1 MNFLE
6 DLFYPLRLLENK
18 RVLLLVSGSI
28 AAYKSLELVRL
39 LFKSGASV
47 QVVMSEGAKKFVT
60 PLSFE
65 ALSHHKVLH
74 DHNEKWYYNH
84 QNALHHNHI
93 ACAANAD
100 LLIFAPL
107 SANSLSKIA
116 HALADNTI
124 SATFLACASPKIL
137 APSMNTNMLNSPI
150 IQSHLKRL
158 KRLKDFNHIILDTK
172 NGLLACDT
180 KGDGAMAEPLE
191 ILFKAAQTLLK
202 DAYFENRE
210 VIIMG
215 GASMEKI
222 DSVRTI
228 SNLSSGIQASALA
241 LALYFKGAK
250 VTLIASNF
258 PTPLPKEIT
267 SVPVSDTASYENAL
281 NNAANNLQKHALK
294 PLLFN
299 LAAISDYV
307 PKTSFN
313 HKLKKSELGETLNI
327 ECVQNKDLLASI
339 NPNQFVKIGFKAE
352 DDQQNAIK
360 NAQNLLKP
368 SQDSGKDCS
377 MAALNLIKDSRP
389 FGSLEN
395 ELWLFSHH
403 KTQKIPSMNKL
414 EAGFKILD
422 FIKDNA
428 L

>member
-28 AAYKSLELVRL
+28 AAYKSLELTRL
-39 LFKSGASV
+39 LFKSGASI
-47 QVVMSEGAKKFVT
+47 QVVMSKGAKKFIK

-74 DHNEKWYYNH
+74 DRNEKWYYNH
-84 QNALHHNHI
+84 QNKLHHNHI
-93 ACAANAD
+93 ACATSAD

-150 IQSHLKRL
+150 IQSNL
-158 KRLKDFNHIILDTK
+158 KRLKDSNHIILDTK
-172 NGLLACDT
+172 NALLACDT

-191 ILFKAAQTLLK
+191 ILFKATQTLLK

-210 VIIMG
+210 VIVMG
-215 GASMEKI
+215 GASVEKI
-222 DSVRTI
+222 DSVRVI

-241 LALYFKGAK
+241 LSLYFKGAK

-267 SVPVSDTASYENAL
+267 SVLVSDTTSYENAL
-281 NNAANNLQKHALK
+281 NNAAKNLQKHALK

-307 PKTSFN
+307 PKISFN
-313 HKLKKSELGETLNI
+313 HKLKKSELGETLNV

-368 SQDSGKDCS
+368 SQDNGKDCS
-377 MAALNLIKDSRP
+377 VAALNLIKDSRP

-395 ELWLFSHH
+395 ELWLFSHK

-414 EAGFKILD
+414 EASFKILD

>member
-28 AAYKSLELVRL
+28 AAYKSLELTRL
-39 LFKSGASV
+39 LFKSGTSI
-47 QVVMSEGAKKFVT
+47 QVVMSEGAKKFIK

-74 DHNEKWYYNH
+74 DRNEKWYYNH
-84 QNALHHNHI
+84 QNKLHHNHI

-150 IQSHLKRL
+150 IQSNL
-158 KRLKDFNHIILDTK
+158 KRLKDSNHIILDTK
-172 NGLLACDT
+172 NALLACDT

-191 ILFKAAQTLLK
+191 ILFKATQTLLK

-210 VIIMG
+210 VIVMG
-215 GASMEKI
+215 GASVEKI
-222 DSVRTI
+222 DSVRVI

-267 SVPVSDTASYENAL
+267 SVLVSDTASYENAL
-281 NNAANNLQKHALK
+281 NNAAKNLQKHALK

-299 LAAISDYV
+299 LAAISDYA

-313 HKLKKSELGETLNI
+313 HKLKKSEIGETLNV
-327 ECVQNKDLLASI
+327 ECVQNKDLLASV

-368 SQDSGKDCS
+368 SQDNGKDCS
-377 MAALNLIKDSRP
+377 VAALNLIKDSRP

-395 ELWLFSHH
+395 ELWLFSHK

-414 EAGFKILD
+414 EASFKILD

>member
-18 RVLLLVSGSI
+18 HVLLLVSGSI
-28 AAYKSLELVRL
+28 AAYKSLELTRL
-39 LFKSGASV
+39 LFKSGASI
-47 QVVMSEGAKKFVT
+47 QVVMSEGAKKFIK

-74 DHNEKWYYNH
+74 DRNEKWYYNH
-84 QNALHHNHI
+84 QNKLHHNHI
-93 ACAANAD
+93 ACAASAD

-150 IQSHLKRL
+150 IQSNL
-158 KRLKDFNHIILDTK
+158 KRLKDSNHIILDTK
-172 NGLLACDT
+172 NALLACDT

-191 ILFKAAQTLLK
+191 ILFKASQTLLK

-210 VIIMG
+210 VIVMG
-215 GASMEKI
+215 GASIEKI
-222 DSVRTI
+222 DSVRVI

-250 VTLIASNF
+250 VTLIASSF
-258 PTPLPKEIT
+258 PTPLPKEIA
-267 SVPVSDTASYENAL
+267 SVLVSDTASYENAL
-281 NNAANNLQKHALK
+281 NNAAKNLQKHALK

-299 LAAISDYV
+299 LAAISDYL

-313 HKLKKSELGETLNI
+313 HKLKKSELGETLNV
-327 ECVQNKDLLASI
+327 ECVQNKDLLASV

-368 SQDSGKDCS
+368 SQDNGKDCS
-377 MAALNLIKDSRP
+377 VAALNLIKDSRP

-395 ELWLFSHH
+395 ELWLFSHK

-414 EAGFKILD
+414 EASFKILD

>member
-28 AAYKSLELVRL
+28 AAYKSLELTRL
-39 LFKSGASV
+39 LFKSGASI
-47 QVVMSEGAKKFVT
+47 QVVMSKGAKKFIK

-74 DHNEKWYYNH
+74 DRNEKWYYNH
-84 QNALHHNHI
+84 QNKLHHNHI
-93 ACAANAD
+93 ACAANSD

-150 IQSHLKRL
+150 TQSHLKRL
-158 KRLKDFNHIILDTK
+158 KDFNYTILDTQ
-172 NGLLACDT
+172 NALLACDT

-215 GASMEKI
+215 GASVEKI
-222 DSVRTI
+222 DSVRVI

-258 PTPLPKEIT
+258 PTPLPKEIA
-267 SVPVSDTASYENAL
+267 SVLVSDTASYENAL
-281 NNAANNLQKHALK
+281 NNAAKNLQKHVLK

-299 LAAISDYV
+299 LAAISDYL

-313 HKLKKSELGETLNI
+313 HKLKKSEIGETLNI
-327 ECVQNKDLLASI
+327 ECVQNKDLLASV

-352 DDQQNAIK
+352 DNQQNAMK

-368 SQDSGKDCS
+368 SQDNGKDCS
-377 MAALNLIKDSRP
+377 VVALNLIKDSRP

-414 EAGFKILD
+414 EASFKILD

>member
-28 AAYKSLELVRL
+28 AAYKSLELTRL
-39 LFKSGASV
+39 LFKSGASI
-47 QVVMSEGAKKFVT
+47 QVVMSEGAKKFIK

-74 DHNEKWYYNH
+74 DCNEKWYYNH
-84 QNALHHNHI
+84 QNKLHHNHI
-93 ACAANAD
+93 ACAANSD

-116 HALADNTI
+116 HALADNI
-124 SATFLACASPKIL
+124 VSSTFLACPSPKIL

-150 IQSHLKRL
+150 TQSNL
-158 KRLKDFNHIILDTK
+158 KRLKDSNHIILDTQ
-172 NGLLACDT
+172 NALLACDT

-191 ILFKAAQTLLK
+191 ILFKAVQTLLK

-210 VIIMG
+210 VIVMG
-215 GASMEKI
+215 GASVEKI

-258 PTPLPKEIT
+258 PTPLPKEIA
-267 SVPVSDTASYENAL
+267 SVLVSDTASYENAL
-281 NNAANNLQKHALK
+281 NNAAKNLQKHALK

-299 LAAISDYV
+299 LAAISDYL

-327 ECVQNKDLLASI
+327 ECVQNKDLLASVD
-339 NPNQFVKIGFKAE
+339 PNQFVKIGFKAE

-368 SQDSGKDCS
+368 FQDNGKDCS
-377 MAALNLIKDSRP
+377 VAALNLIKDSRP

-395 ELWLFSHH
+395 ELWLFSHK

-414 EAGFKILD
+414 EASFKILD

>member
-39 LFKSGASV
+39 LFKSGASI
-47 QVVMSEGAKKFVT
+47 QVVMSKAAKKFIK

-74 DHNEKWYYNH
+74 DYNEKWYYNH
-84 QNALHHNHI
+84 QNKLYHNHI
-93 ACAANAD
+93 ACAASTD

-116 HALADNTI
+116 HALADNI
-124 SATFLACASPKIL
+124 VSATFLACASPKIL

-150 IQSHLKRL
+150 TQSNL
-158 KRLKDFNHIILDTK
+158 KRLKDSNHIILDTQ

-210 VIIMG
+210 VIVMG
-215 GASMEKI
+215 GASVEKI
-222 DSVRTI
+222 DSVRVI

-250 VTLIASNF
+250 VTLIASSF
-258 PTPLPKEIT
+258 PTPLPKEIA
-267 SVPVSDTASYENAL
+267 SVSVSNTASYENAL
-281 NNAANNLQKHALK
+281 NEATKNLQKHALK

-313 HKLKKSELGETLNI
+313 HKLKKSELGETLNV
-327 ECVQNKDLLASI
+327 ECVQNKDLLASV

-368 SQDSGKDCS
+368 SQDNGKDCS
-377 MAALNLIKDSRP
+377 VAALNLIKDSRP

-395 ELWLFSHH
+395 ELWLFSHK

-414 EAGFKILD
+414 EASFKILD

>member
-28 AAYKSLELVRL
+28 AAYKSLELTRL
-39 LFKSGASV
+39 LFKSGASI
-47 QVVMSEGAKKFVT
+47 QVVMSKGAKKFIK

-74 DHNEKWYYNH
+74 DRNEKWYYNH
-84 QNALHHNHI
+84 QNKLHHNHI

-116 HALADNTI
+116 HALADNI
-124 SATFLACASPKIL
+124 VSATFLACASPKIL

-150 IQSHLKRL
+150 TQSNL
-158 KRLKDFNHIILDTK
+158 KRLKDFNHIVLDTK
-172 NGLLACDT
+172 NALLACDT

-210 VIIMG
+210 VIVMG
-215 GASMEKI
+215 GASIEKI
-222 DSVRTI
+222 DSVRVI

-250 VTLIASNF
+250 VTSIASSF
-258 PTPLPKEIT
+258 PTPLPKEIK
-267 SVPVSDTASYENAL
+267 SVLVSDTASYENAL
-281 NNAANNLQKHALK
+281 NNATKNLQKHALK

-313 HKLKKSELGETLNI
+313 YKLKKSEIGETLNI

-352 DDQQNAIK
+352 DNQQNAIK

-368 SQDSGKDCS
+368 FKDNGKDCS
-377 MAALNLIKDSRP
+377 VVALNLIKDSRP

-414 EAGFKILD
+414 EASFKILD

>member
-18 RVLLLVSGSI
+18 CVLLLVSGSI
-28 AAYKSLELVRL
+28 AAYKSLELTRL
-39 LFKSGASV
+39 LFKSGASI
-47 QVVMSEGAKKFVT
+47 QVVMSEGAQKFIK

-74 DHNEKWYYNH
+74 DRNEKWYYNH
-84 QNALHHNHI
+84 QNKLHHNHI
-93 ACAANAD
+93 ACAASAD

-116 HALADNTI
+116 HALADNII

-150 IQSHLKRL
+150 IQSHLKH
-158 KRLKDFNHIILDTK
+158 LKDSNHIILDTQ
-172 NGLLACDT
+172 NALLACDT

-191 ILFKAAQTLLK
+191 ILFKATQTLLK

-210 VIIMG
+210 VIVMG
-215 GASMEKI
+215 GASVEKI
-222 DSVRTI
+222 DSVRVI

-241 LALYFKGAK
+241 LTLYFKGAK

-258 PTPLPKEIT
+258 PTPLPKEIA
-267 SVPVSDTASYENAL
+267 SVLVSDTASYENAL
-281 NNAANNLQKHALK
+281 NNAAKNLQKHALK

-299 LAAISDYV
+299 LAAISDYL

-313 HKLKKSELGETLNI
+313 HKLKKSELGQTLNV
-327 ECVQNKDLLASI
+327 ECVQNKDLLASV

-368 SQDSGKDCS
+368 SQDNGKDCS
-377 MAALNLIKDSRP
+377 VVALNLIKDSRP
-389 FGSLEN
+389 FGSLDN
-395 ELWLFSHH
+395 ELWLFSHK

-414 EAGFKILD
+414 EASFKILD

>member
-28 AAYKSLELVRL
+28 AAYKSLELTRL
-39 LFKSGASV
+39 LFKSRASI
-47 QVVMSEGAKKFVT
+47 QVVMSEGAKKFIK

-74 DHNEKWYYNH
+74 DRNEKWYYNH
-84 QNALHHNHI
+84 QNKLHHNHI
-93 ACAANAD
+93 ACAASAD

-150 IQSHLKRL
+150 IQSNL
-158 KRLKDFNHIILDTK
+158 KRLKDSNHIILDTK
-172 NGLLACDT
+172 NALLACDT

-191 ILFKAAQTLLK
+191 ILFKASQTLLK

-210 VIIMG
+210 VIVMG
-215 GASMEKI
+215 GASIEKI
-222 DSVRTI
+222 DSVRVI

-250 VTLIASNF
+250 VTLIASSF
-258 PTPLPKEIT
+258 PTPLPKEIA
-267 SVPVSDTASYENAL
+267 SVLVSDTASYENAL
-281 NNAANNLQKHALK
+281 NNAAKNLQKHALK

-299 LAAISDYV
+299 LAAISDYL

-313 HKLKKSELGETLNI
+313 HKLKKSELGETLNV
-327 ECVQNKDLLASI
+327 ECVQNKDLLASV

-360 NAQNLLKP
+360 NAQNLLK
-368 SQDSGKDCS
+368 SFKDNGKDCS
-377 MAALNLIKDSRP
+377 VAALNLIKDSRP

-395 ELWLFSHH
+395 ELWLFSHK

-414 EAGFKILD
+414 EASFKILD

>member
-18 RVLLLVSGSI
+18 HVLLLVSGSI
-28 AAYKSLELVRL
+28 AAYKSLELTRL
-39 LFKSGASV
+39 LFKSGASI
-47 QVVMSEGAKKFVT
+47 QVVMSEGAKKFIK

-74 DHNEKWYYNH
+74 DRNEKWYYNH
-84 QNALHHNHI
+84 QNKLHHNHI
-93 ACAANAD
+93 ACAASAD

-116 HALADNTI
+116 HALADNII

-150 IQSHLKRL
+150 IQSNL
-158 KRLKDFNHIILDTK
+158 KRLKDSNHIILDTQ
-172 NGLLACDT
+172 NAFLACDT

-191 ILFKAAQTLLK
+191 ILFKASQTLLK

-210 VIIMG
+210 VIVMG
-215 GASMEKI
+215 GASVEKI
-222 DSVRTI
+222 DSVRVI

-258 PTPLPKEIT
+258 PTPLPKEIA
-267 SVPVSDTASYENAL
+267 SVLVSDTASYENAL
-281 NNAANNLQKHALK
+281 NNAAKNLQKHALK

-307 PKTSFN
+307 PKISFN
-313 HKLKKSELGETLNI
+313 HKLKKSELGQTLNV
-327 ECVQNKDLLASI
+327 ECVQNKDLLASV

-368 SQDSGKDCS
+368 SQDNGKDCS
-377 MAALNLIKDSRP
+377 VAALNLIKDSRP

-395 ELWLFSHH
+395 ELWLFSHK

-414 EAGFKILD
+414 EASFKILD

>member
-28 AAYKSLELVRL
+28 AAYKSLELTRL
-39 LFKSGASV
+39 LFKSGASI
-47 QVVMSEGAKKFVT
+47 QVVMSEGAQKFIK

-74 DHNEKWYYNH
+74 DRNEKWYYNH
-84 QNALHHNHI
+84 QNKLHHNHI
-93 ACAANAD
+93 ACAASAD

-150 IQSHLKRL
+150 IQSNL
-158 KRLKDFNHIILDTK
+158 KRLKDSNHIILDTK
-172 NGLLACDT
+172 NALLACDT

-191 ILFKAAQTLLK
+191 ILFKASQTLLK

-210 VIIMG
+210 VIVMG
-215 GASMEKI
+215 GASIEKI
-222 DSVRTI
+222 DSVRVI

-267 SVPVSDTASYENAL
+267 SVLVSDTTSYENAL
-281 NNAANNLQKHALK
+281 NNAAKNLQKHALK

-299 LAAISDYV
+299 LAAISDYA

-313 HKLKKSELGETLNI
+313 HKLKKSEIGETLNI
-327 ECVQNKDLLASI
+327 ECVQNKDLLASV

-368 SQDSGKDCS
+368 SQDNGKDCS
-377 MAALNLIKDSRP
+377 VVALNLIKDSRP

-395 ELWLFSHH
+395 ELWLFSHK

-414 EAGFKILD
+414 EASFKILD

>member
-28 AAYKSLELVRL
+28 AAYKSLELTRL
-39 LFKSGASV
+39 LFKSGASI
-47 QVVMSEGAKKFVT
+47 QVVMSEGAKKFIK

-74 DHNEKWYYNH
+74 DRNEKWYYNH
-84 QNALHHNHI
+84 QNKLHHNHI
-93 ACAANAD
+93 ACAASAD

-150 IQSHLKRL
+150 TQSNL
-158 KRLKDFNHIILDTK
+158 KRLKDSNHIILDTK
-172 NGLLACDT
+172 NALLACDT

-215 GASMEKI
+215 GASVEKI
-222 DSVRTI
+222 DSVRVI

-258 PTPLPKEIT
+258 PTPLPKEIA
-267 SVPVSDTASYENAL
+267 SVLVSDTASYENAL
-281 NNAANNLQKHALK
+281 NNAAKNLQKHALK

-307 PKTSFN
+307 PKISFN
-313 HKLKKSELGETLNI
+313 HKLKKSEIGETLNV
-327 ECVQNKDLLASI
+327 ECVQNKDLLASV

-368 SQDSGKDCS
+368 SQDNGKDCS
-377 MAALNLIKDSRP
+377 VVALNLIKDSRP
-389 FGSLEN
+389 FGSLDN
-395 ELWLFSHH
+395 ELWLFSHK

-414 EAGFKILD
+414 EASFKILD

>member
-28 AAYKSLELVRL
+28 AAYKSLELTRL
-39 LFKSGASV
+39 LFKSGASI
-47 QVVMSEGAKKFVT
+47 QVVMSEGAKKFIK

-74 DHNEKWYYNH
+74 DCNEKWYYNH
-84 QNALHHNHI
+84 QNKLHHNHI
-93 ACAANAD
+93 ACAANSD

-116 HALADNTI
+116 HALADNI
-124 SATFLACASPKIL
+124 VSSTFLACPSPKIL

-150 IQSHLKRL
+150 TQSNL
-158 KRLKDFNHIILDTK
+158 KRLKDSNHIILDTQ
-172 NGLLACDT
+172 NALLACDT

-191 ILFKAAQTLLK
+191 ILFKAVQTLLK

-210 VIIMG
+210 VIVMG
-215 GASMEKI
+215 GASVEKI

-258 PTPLPKEIT
+258 PTPLPKEIA
-267 SVPVSDTASYENAL
+267 SVLVSDTASYENAL
-281 NNAANNLQKHALK
+281 NNATKNLQKHALK

-299 LAAISDYV
+299 LAAISDYL

-327 ECVQNKDLLASI
+327 ECVQNKDLLASVD
-339 NPNQFVKIGFKAE
+339 PNQFVKIGFKAE

-368 SQDSGKDCS
+368 SQDNGKDCS
-377 MAALNLIKDSRP
+377 VVALNLIKDSRP

-395 ELWLFSHH
+395 ELWLFSHK

-414 EAGFKILD
+414 EASFKILD

>member
-18 RVLLLVSGSI
+18 CVLLLVSGSI
-28 AAYKSLELVRL
+28 AAYKSLELTRL
-39 LFKSGASV
+39 LFKSGASI
-47 QVVMSEGAKKFVT
+47 QVVMSKGAKKFIK

-74 DHNEKWYYNH
+74 DRNEKWYYNH
-84 QNALHHNHI
+84 QNKLHHNHI
-93 ACAANAD
+93 ACAASAD

-124 SATFLACASPKIL
+124 STTFLACASPKIL

-150 IQSHLKRL
+150 TQSNL
-158 KRLKDFNHIILDTK
+158 KRLKDSNHIILDTQ
-172 NGLLACDT
+172 NALLACDT

-191 ILFKAAQTLLK
+191 ILFKATQTLLK

-210 VIIMG
+210 VIVMG
-215 GASMEKI
+215 GASVEKI
-222 DSVRTI
+222 DSVRVI

-258 PTPLPKEIT
+258 PTPLPKEIA
-267 SVPVSDTASYENAL
+267 SVLVSDTASYENAL
-281 NNAANNLQKHALK
+281 NNAAKNLQKHALK

-307 PKTSFN
+307 PKISFN

-327 ECVQNKDLLASI
+327 ECVQNKDLLASV

-368 SQDSGKDCS
+368 SQDNGKDCS
-377 MAALNLIKDSRP
+377 VVALNLIKDSRP
-389 FGSLEN
+389 FGSLKN
-395 ELWLFSHH
+395 ELWLFSHK

-414 EAGFKILD
+414 EASFKILD

>member
-28 AAYKSLELVRL
+28 AAYKSLELTRL
-39 LFKSGASV
+39 LFKSGASI
-47 QVVMSEGAKKFVT
+47 QVVMSEGAKKFIK

-74 DHNEKWYYNH
+74 DRNEKWYYNH
-84 QNALHHNHI
+84 QNKLHHNHI
-93 ACAANAD
+93 ACAADAD

-116 HALADNTI
+116 HALADNII

-150 IQSHLKRL
+150 IQSNL
-158 KRLKDFNHIILDTK
+158 KRLKDSNHIILDTQ
-172 NGLLACDT
+172 NALLACDT

-210 VIIMG
+210 VIVMG
-215 GASMEKI
+215 GASVEKI
-222 DSVRTI
+222 DSVRII

-258 PTPLPKEIT
+258 PIPLPKEIA
-267 SVPVSDTASYENAL
+267 SVLVSDTASYENAL
-281 NNAANNLQKHALK
+281 NEAAKNMQKHALK

-299 LAAISDYV
+299 LAAISDYL

-313 HKLKKSELGETLNI
+313 HKLKKSELGQTLNV
-327 ECVQNKDLLASI
+327 ECVQNKDLLASV

-368 SQDSGKDCS
+368 SQDNGKDCS
-377 MAALNLIKDSRP
+377 VVALNLIKDSRP
-389 FGSLEN
+389 FGSLDN
-395 ELWLFSHH
+395 ELWLFSHK

-414 EAGFKILD
+414 EASFKILD

>member
-18 RVLLLVSGSI
+18 HVLLLVSGSI

-39 LFKSGASV
+39 LFKSGASI
-47 QVVMSEGAKKFVT
+47 QVVMSEGAKKFIK

-74 DHNEKWYYNH
+74 DRNEKWYYNH
-84 QNALHHNHI
+84 QNKLHHNHI
-93 ACAANAD
+93 ACAADAD

-150 IQSHLKRL
+150 TQSNL
-158 KRLKDFNHIILDTK
+158 KRLKDSNHIILDTQ
-172 NGLLACDT
+172 NALLACDT

-191 ILFKAAQTLLK
+191 ILFKASQALLK

-210 VIIMG
+210 VIVMG
-215 GASMEKI
+215 GASIEKI
-222 DSVRTI
+222 DSVRVI

-258 PTPLPKEIT
+258 PTPLPKEIA
-267 SVPVSDTASYENAL
+267 SVLVSDTASYENAL
-281 NNAANNLQKHALK
+281 NNAAKNLQKHALK

-307 PKTSFN
+307 PKISFN
-313 HKLKKSELGETLNI
+313 HKLKKSEIGQTLNV
-327 ECVQNKDLLASI
+327 ECVQNKDLLASV

-368 SQDSGKDCS
+368 SQDNGKDCS
-377 MAALNLIKDSRP
+377 VAALNLIKDSRP
-389 FGSLEN
+389 FGSLDN
-395 ELWLFSHH
+395 ELWLFSHK

-414 EAGFKILD
+414 EASFKILD

>member
-28 AAYKSLELVRL
+28 AAYKSLELTRL
-39 LFKSGASV
+39 LFKSGASI
-47 QVVMSEGAKKFVT
+47 QVVMSKGAQKFIK

-74 DHNEKWYYNH
+74 DRNEKWYYNH
-84 QNALHHNHI
+84 QNKLHHNHI
-93 ACAANAD
+93 ACAASAD

-124 SATFLACASPKIL
+124 STTFLACASPKIL

-150 IQSHLKRL
+150 IQSNL
-158 KRLKDFNHIILDTK
+158 KRLKDSNHIILDTQ
-172 NGLLACDT
+172 NALLACDT

-191 ILFKAAQTLLK
+191 ILFKASQTLLK

-210 VIIMG
+210 VIVMG
-215 GASMEKI
+215 GASIEKI
-222 DSVRTI
+222 DSVRVI

-258 PTPLPKEIT
+258 PTPLPKEIA
-267 SVPVSDTASYENAL
+267 SVLVSNTASYENAL
-281 NNAANNLQKHALK
+281 NNAAKNLQKHALK

-299 LAAISDYV
+299 LAAISDYL

-313 HKLKKSELGETLNI
+313 HKLKKSELGETLNV
-327 ECVQNKDLLASI
+327 ECVQNKDLLASV

-368 SQDSGKDCS
+368 SQDNGKDCS
-377 MAALNLIKDSRP
+377 VVALNLIKDSRP

-395 ELWLFSHH
+395 ELWLFSHK

-414 EAGFKILD
+414 EASFKILD
-422 FIKDNA
+422 FIKDNT

>member
-28 AAYKSLELVRL
+28 AAYKSLELTRL
-39 LFKSGASV
+39 LFKSGASI
-47 QVVMSEGAKKFVT
+47 QVVMSEGAKKFIK

-74 DHNEKWYYNH
+74 DCNEKWYYNH
-84 QNALHHNHI
+84 QNKLHHNHI
-93 ACAANAD
+93 ACAANSD

-116 HALADNTI
+116 HALADNI
-124 SATFLACASPKIL
+124 VSSTFLACPSPKIL

-150 IQSHLKRL
+150 TQSNL
-158 KRLKDFNHIILDTK
+158 KRLKDSNHIILDTQ
-172 NGLLACDT
+172 NALLACDT

-191 ILFKAAQTLLK
+191 ILFKAVQTLLK

-215 GASMEKI
+215 GASVEKI
-222 DSVRTI
+222 DSVRVI

-250 VTLIASNF
+250 VTLIASSF

-267 SVPVSDTASYENAL
+267 SVLVSDTASYENAL
-281 NNAANNLQKHALK
+281 NNAAKNLQKHALK

-313 HKLKKSELGETLNI
+313 HKLKKSEIGETLNI
-327 ECVQNKDLLASI
+327 ECVQNKDLLASV

-352 DDQQNAIK
+352 DDQQNAMQ

-368 SQDSGKDCS
+368 SQNNGKDCS
-377 MAALNLIKDSRP
+377 VVALNLIKDLRP

-395 ELWLFSHH
+395 ELWLFSHK

-414 EAGFKILD
+414 EASFKILD

>member
-1 MNFLE
+1 M
-6 DLFYPLRLLENK
+6 
-18 RVLLLVSGSI
+18 
-28 AAYKSLELVRL
+28 
-39 LFKSGASV
+39 
-47 QVVMSEGAKKFVT
+47 
-60 PLSFE
+60 
-65 ALSHHKVLH
+65 H
-74 DHNEKWYYNH
+74 DRNEKWYYNH

-107 SANSLSKIA
+107 STNSLSKIA
-116 HALADNTI
+116 HALADNI
-124 SATFLACASPKIL
+124 VSATFLACASPKIL

-150 IQSHLKRL
+150 TQSNL
-158 KRLKDFNHIILDTK
+158 KRLKDSNHIILDTK
-172 NGLLACDT
+172 NALLACDT

-210 VIIMG
+210 VIVMG
-215 GASMEKI
+215 GASIEKI

-267 SVPVSDTASYENAL
+267 SVLVSDTASYENAL
-281 NNAANNLQKHALK
+281 NSAANNLQKHALK

-313 HKLKKSELGETLNI
+313 YKLKK
-327 ECVQNKDLLASI
+327 A
-339 NPNQFVKIGFKAE
+339 
-352 DDQQNAIK
+352 
-360 NAQNLLKP
+360 
-368 SQDSGKDCS
+368 
-377 MAALNLIKDSRP
+377 R
-389 FGSLEN
+389 
-395 ELWLFSHH
+395 
-403 KTQKIPSMNKL
+403 
-414 EAGFKILD
+414 
-422 FIKDNA
+422 
-428 L
+428 

>member
-28 AAYKSLELVRL
+28 AAYKSLELARL
-39 LFKSGASV
+39 LFKSGASI
-47 QVVMSEGAKKFVT
+47 QVVMSKGAKKFIK

-74 DHNEKWYYNH
+74 DCNEKWYYNH

-93 ACAANAD
+93 ACAASAD

-150 IQSHLKRL
+150 TQSNL
-158 KRLKDFNHIILDTK
+158 KRLKDSNHIILDTK
-172 NGLLACDT
+172 NALLACDT

-210 VIIMG
+210 VIVMG
-215 GASMEKI
+215 GASVEKI
-222 DSVRTI
+222 DSVRVI
-228 SNLSSGIQASALA
+228 SNLSSGIQASTLA

-250 VTLIASNF
+250 VTLIASSF
-258 PTPLPKEIT
+258 PTPLPKEIA
-267 SVPVSDTASYENAL
+267 SVLVSDTASYENAL
-281 NNAANNLQKHALK
+281 NSATNNLQKHALK

-313 HKLKKSELGETLNI
+313 YKLKKSELGETLNI

-368 SQDSGKDCS
+368 FKDNGKDCS
-377 MAALNLIKDSRP
+377 VVALNLIKDSRP

-395 ELWLFSHH
+395 ELWLFSHK

-414 EAGFKILD
+414 EASFKILD

>member
-1 MNFLE
+1 
-6 DLFYPLRLLENK
+6 
-18 RVLLLVSGSI
+18 
-28 AAYKSLELVRL
+28 
-39 LFKSGASV
+39 
-47 QVVMSEGAKKFVT
+47 
-60 PLSFE
+60 
-65 ALSHHKVLH
+65 
-74 DHNEKWYYNH
+74 
-84 QNALHHNHI
+84 
-93 ACAANAD
+93 
-100 LLIFAPL
+100 
-107 SANSLSKIA
+107 
-116 HALADNTI
+116 
-124 SATFLACASPKIL
+124 
-137 APSMNTNMLNSPI
+137 SMNTNMLNSPI

-158 KRLKDFNHIILDTK
+158 KDFNHIILDTQ

-180 KGDGAMAEPLE
+180 RGDGAMAEPLE

-267 SVPVSDTASYENAL
+267 SVPVSDTKSYENAL

-327 ECVQNKDLLASI
+327 ECVQNKDLLASV

-368 SQDSGKDCS
+368 FKDNGKDCS

-414 EAGFKILD
+414 EASFKILD

>member
-28 AAYKSLELVRL
+28 AAYKSLKLTRL
-39 LFKSGASV
+39 LFKSGASI
-47 QVVMSEGAKKFVT
+47 QVVMSKGAKKFIK

-74 DHNEKWYYNH
+74 DRNEKWYYNH
-84 QNALHHNHI
+84 QNKLHHNHI

-150 IQSHLKRL
+150 IQSNL
-158 KRLKDFNHIILDTK
+158 KRLKDSNHIILDTK
-172 NGLLACDT
+172 NALLACDT

-191 ILFKAAQTLLK
+191 ILFKATQTLLK

-210 VIIMG
+210 VIVMG
-215 GASMEKI
+215 GASVEKI
-222 DSVRTI
+222 DSVRII
-228 SNLSSGIQASALA
+228 SNLSSGIQASTLA

-250 VTLIASNF
+250 VTLIASSF
-258 PTPLPKEIT
+258 PTPLPKEIA
-267 SVPVSDTASYENAL
+267 SVLVSDTASYENAL
-281 NNAANNLQKHALK
+281 NNAAKNLQKHALK

-313 HKLKKSELGETLNI
+313 HKLKKSELGETLNV
-327 ECVQNKDLLASI
+327 ECVQNKDLLASV

-368 SQDSGKDCS
+368 SQDNGKDCS
-377 MAALNLIKDSRP
+377 VVALNLIKDSRP

-395 ELWLFSHH
+395 ELWLFSHK

-414 EAGFKILD
+414 EASFKILD

>member
-39 LFKSGASV
+39 LFKSGASI
-47 QVVMSEGAKKFVT
+47 QVVMSKGAQKFIK

-74 DHNEKWYYNH
+74 DRNEKWYYNH

-107 SANSLSKIA
+107 STNSLSKIA
-116 HALADNTI
+116 HALADNI
-124 SATFLACASPKIL
+124 VSATFLACASPKIL

-150 IQSHLKRL
+150 TQSNL
-158 KRLKDFNHIILDTK
+158 KRLKDSNHIILDTK
-172 NGLLACDT
+172 NALLACDT

-210 VIIMG
+210 VIVMG
-215 GASMEKI
+215 GASIEKI

-267 SVPVSDTASYENAL
+267 SVLVSDTASYENAL
-281 NNAANNLQKHALK
+281 NSAANNLQKHALK

-313 HKLKKSELGETLNI
+313 YKLKKSEIGETLNI
-327 ECVQNKDLLASI
+327 ECVQNKDLLVSI

-352 DDQQNAIK
+352 DNQQNAIK

-368 SQDSGKDCS
+368 FKDNGKDCS
-377 MAALNLIKDSRP
+377 VVALNLIKDSRP

-414 EAGFKILD
+414 EASFKILD

>member
-39 LFKSGASV
+39 LFKSGASI
-47 QVVMSEGAKKFVT
+47 QVVMSKGAKKFIK

-93 ACAANAD
+93 ACAANSD

-116 HALADNTI
+116 HALADNI
-124 SATFLACASPKIL
+124 VSATFLACASPKIL

-158 KRLKDFNHIILDTK
+158 KDFNHIILDTQ

-180 KGDGAMAEPLE
+180 KGNGAMAEPLE

-202 DAYFENRE
+202 DAYFTNRE
-210 VIIMG
+210 AIIMG
-215 GASMEKI
+215 GASIEKI

-258 PTPLPKEIT
+258 PTPLPKEIK

-281 NNAANNLQKHALK
+281 NNAANNKHALK

-368 SQDSGKDCS
+368 SQDNGKDCS
-377 MAALNLIKDSRP
+377 MVALNLIKDSRP

>member
-28 AAYKSLELVRL
+28 AAYKSLELTRL
-39 LFKSGASV
+39 LFKSGASI
-47 QVVMSEGAKKFVT
+47 QVVMSKAAKKFIK

-74 DHNEKWYYNH
+74 DRNEKWYYDH

-93 ACAANAD
+93 ACAANTD

-116 HALADNTI
+116 HALADNI
-124 SATFLACASPKIL
+124 VSATFLACASPKIL

-158 KRLKDFNHIILDTK
+158 KDSNHIILDTQ

-215 GASMEKI
+215 GASVEKI

-241 LALYFKGAK
+241 LALYFKGAR

-258 PTPLPKEIT
+258 PTPLPKGIK
-267 SVPVSDTASYENAL
+267 SVLVSDTASYENAL
-281 NNAANNLQKHALK
+281 NSAANNLQKHALK
-294 PLLFN
+294 PLFFN

-313 HKLKKSELGETLNI
+313 YKLKKSEIGETLNV

-368 SQDSGKDCS
+368 FKDNGKDCS
-377 MAALNLIKDSRP
+377 VVALNLIKDSRP

-395 ELWLFSHH
+395 ELWLFSHK

-414 EAGFKILD
+414 EASFKILD
-422 FIKDNA
+422 FIKNNA

>member
-39 LFKSGASV
+39 LFKSGASI
-47 QVVMSEGAKKFVT
+47 QVVMSKGTQKFIK

-74 DHNEKWYYNH
+74 DRNEKWYYNH
-84 QNALHHNHI
+84 QNKLYHNHI
-93 ACAANAD
+93 ACAASAD

-116 HALADNTI
+116 HALADNII

-150 IQSHLKRL
+150 TQSNL
-158 KRLKDFNHIILDTK
+158 KRLKDSNHIILDTK
-172 NGLLACDT
+172 NALLACDT

-191 ILFKAAQTLLK
+191 ILFKATQTLLK

-210 VIIMG
+210 VIVMG
-215 GASMEKI
+215 GASVEKI
-222 DSVRTI
+222 DSVRVI

-258 PTPLPKEIT
+258 PTPLPKEIA
-267 SVPVSDTASYENAL
+267 SVSVSDTASYENAL
-281 NNAANNLQKHALK
+281 NNAAKNLQKHALK

-299 LAAISDYV
+299 LAAISDYL

-327 ECVQNKDLLASI
+327 ECVQNKDLLASV

-368 SQDSGKDCS
+368 SQDNGKDCS
-377 MAALNLIKDSRP
+377 VAALNLIKDSRP

-395 ELWLFSHH
+395 ELWLFSHK

-414 EAGFKILD
+414 EASFKILD

>member
-28 AAYKSLELVRL
+28 AAYKSLELTRL
-39 LFKSGASV
+39 LFKSGASI
-47 QVVMSEGAKKFVT
+47 QVVMSKGAKKFIK

-74 DHNEKWYYNH
+74 DRNEKWYYNH
-84 QNALHHNHI
+84 QNKLHHNHI
-93 ACAANAD
+93 ACAADAD

-124 SATFLACASPKIL
+124 STTFLACASPKIL

-150 IQSHLKRL
+150 IQSNL
-158 KRLKDFNHIILDTK
+158 KRLKDSNHIILDTK
-172 NGLLACDT
+172 NALLACDT

-191 ILFKAAQTLLK
+191 ILFKATQTLLK

-210 VIIMG
+210 VIVMG
-215 GASMEKI
+215 GASIEKI
-222 DSVRTI
+222 DSVRVI

-258 PTPLPKEIT
+258 PTPLPKEIA
-267 SVPVSDTASYENAL
+267 SVLVSDTASYENAL
-281 NNAANNLQKHALK
+281 NNAAKNLQKHALK

-299 LAAISDYV
+299 LAAISDYA
-307 PKTSFN
+307 PKISFN
-313 HKLKKSELGETLNI
+313 HKLKKSEIGETLNV

-368 SQDSGKDCS
+368 SQDNGKDCS
-377 MAALNLIKDSRP
+377 VVALNLIKDSRP

-395 ELWLFSHH
+395 ELWLFSHK

-414 EAGFKILD
+414 EASFKILD

>member
-28 AAYKSLELVRL
+28 AAYKSLELTRL
-39 LFKSGASV
+39 LFKSGASI
-47 QVVMSEGAKKFVT
+47 QVVMSKGAQKFIK

-74 DHNEKWYYNH
+74 DRNEKWYYNH
-84 QNALHHNHI
+84 QNKLHHNHI
-93 ACAANAD
+93 ACAASAD

-116 HALADNTI
+116 HALADNII

-150 IQSHLKRL
+150 IQSHLKH
-158 KRLKDFNHIILDTK
+158 LKDSNHIILDTQ
-172 NGLLACDT
+172 NALLACDT
-180 KGDGAMAEPLE
+180 KGDGAMSEPLE
-191 ILFKAAQTLLK
+191 ILFKASQTLLK

-210 VIIMG
+210 VIVMG
-215 GASMEKI
+215 GASVEKI
-222 DSVRTI
+222 DSVRVI

-258 PTPLPKEIT
+258 PTPLPKEIA
-267 SVPVSDTASYENAL
+267 SVLVSDTASYENAL
-281 NNAANNLQKHALK
+281 NNAAKNLQKHALK

-299 LAAISDYV
+299 LAAISDYA
-307 PKTSFN
+307 PKISFN
-313 HKLKKSELGETLNI
+313 HKLKKSEIGETLNV
-327 ECVQNKDLLASI
+327 ECVQNKDLLASV

-368 SQDSGKDCS
+368 SQDNGKDCS
-377 MAALNLIKDSRP
+377 VAALNLIKDSRP

-395 ELWLFSHH
+395 ELWLFSHK

-414 EAGFKILD
+414 EASFKILD

>member
-39 LFKSGASV
+39 LFKSGASI
-47 QVVMSEGAKKFVT
+47 QVVMSKGAKKFIK

-74 DHNEKWYYNH
+74 DCNEKWYYNH

-150 IQSHLKRL
+150 TQSNL
-158 KRLKDFNHIILDTK
+158 KRLKDSNHIILDTK
-172 NGLLACDT
+172 NALLACDT

-210 VIIMG
+210 VIVMG
-215 GASMEKI
+215 GASVEKI
-222 DSVRTI
+222 DSVRVI
-228 SNLSSGIQASALA
+228 SNLSSGIQASTLA

-250 VTLIASNF
+250 VTLIASSF
-258 PTPLPKEIT
+258 PTPLPKEIA
-267 SVPVSDTASYENAL
+267 SVLVSDTASYENAL
-281 NNAANNLQKHALK
+281 NSAANNLQKHALK

-299 LAAISDYV
+299 LAAISDYL

-313 HKLKKSELGETLNI
+313 HKLKKSEIGETLNV

-368 SQDSGKDCS
+368 FKDNGKDCS
-377 MAALNLIKDSRP
+377 VVALNLIKDSRP

-395 ELWLFSHH
+395 ELWLFSHK

-414 EAGFKILD
+414 EASLKILD

>member
-28 AAYKSLELVRL
+28 AAYKSLELTRL
-39 LFKSGASV
+39 LFKSGASI
-47 QVVMSEGAKKFVT
+47 QVVMSKGAQKFIK

-74 DHNEKWYYNH
+74 DRNEKWYYNH
-84 QNALHHNHI
+84 QNKLHHNHI
-93 ACAANAD
+93 ACAASAD

-150 IQSHLKRL
+150 TQSNL
-158 KRLKDFNHIILDTK
+158 KRLKDSNHIILDTK
-172 NGLLACDT
+172 NALLACDT

-215 GASMEKI
+215 GASVEKI
-222 DSVRTI
+222 DSVRVI

-267 SVPVSDTASYENAL
+267 SVLVSDTASYENAL

-307 PKTSFN
+307 PKISFN
-313 HKLKKSELGETLNI
+313 HKLKKSEIGETLNV
-327 ECVQNKDLLASI
+327 ECVQNKDLLASV

-368 SQDSGKDCS
+368 SQDNGKDCS
-377 MAALNLIKDSRP
+377 VAALNLIKDSRP

-395 ELWLFSHH
+395 ELWLFSHK

-414 EAGFKILD
+414 EASFKILD

>member
-18 RVLLLVSGSI
+18 CVLLLVSGSI
-28 AAYKSLELVRL
+28 AAYKSLELTRL
-39 LFKSGASV
+39 LFKSGASI
-47 QVVMSEGAKKFVT
+47 QVVMSEGAKKFIK

-74 DHNEKWYYNH
+74 DRNEKWYYNH
-84 QNALHHNHI
+84 QNKLHHNHI
-93 ACAANAD
+93 ACAADAD

-150 IQSHLKRL
+150 TQSNL
-158 KRLKDFNHIILDTK
+158 KRLKDSNHIILDTQ
-172 NGLLACDT
+172 NALLACDT

-210 VIIMG
+210 VIVMG
-215 GASMEKI
+215 GASVEKI
-222 DSVRTI
+222 DSVRVI

-250 VTLIASNF
+250 VTLIASSF
-258 PTPLPKEIT
+258 PTPLPKEIA
-267 SVPVSDTASYENAL
+267 SVLVNDTASYENAL
-281 NNAANNLQKHALK
+281 NNAAKNLQKHALK

-307 PKTSFN
+307 PKISFN
-313 HKLKKSELGETLNI
+313 HKLKKSELGETLNV

-368 SQDSGKDCS
+368 SQDNGKDCS
-377 MAALNLIKDSRP
+377 VVALNLIKDSRP
-389 FGSLEN
+389 FGSLDN
-395 ELWLFSHH
+395 ELWLFSHK

-414 EAGFKILD
+414 EASFKILD

>member
-39 LFKSGASV
+39 LFKSGASI
-47 QVVMSEGAKKFVT
+47 QVVMSEGAKKFIK

-74 DHNEKWYYNH
+74 DRNEKWYYNH
-84 QNALHHNHI
+84 QNKLHHNHI
-93 ACAANAD
+93 ACAASAD

-150 IQSHLKRL
+150 IQSNL
-158 KRLKDFNHIILDTK
+158 KRLKDSNHIILDTK
-172 NGLLACDT
+172 NALLACDT

-191 ILFKAAQTLLK
+191 ILFKATQTLLK

-210 VIIMG
+210 VIVMG
-215 GASMEKI
+215 GASVEKI
-222 DSVRTI
+222 DSVRII

-258 PTPLPKEIT
+258 PTPLPKEIA
-267 SVPVSDTASYENAL
+267 SVLVSDTASYENAL
-281 NNAANNLQKHALK
+281 NEAAKNLQKHALK

-299 LAAISDYV
+299 LAAISDYA

-313 HKLKKSELGETLNI
+313 HKLKKSEIGETLSI
-327 ECVQNKDLLASI
+327 ECVQNKDLLASV

-352 DDQQNAIK
+352 DDQQNAMQ

-368 SQDSGKDCS
+368 SQDNGKDCS
-377 MAALNLIKDSRP
+377 VVALNLIKDSRP
-389 FGSLEN
+389 FGSLDN
-395 ELWLFSHH
+395 ELWLFSHK

-414 EAGFKILD
+414 EASFKILD

>member
-28 AAYKSLELVRL
+28 AAYKSLELTRL
-39 LFKSGASV
+39 LFKSGASI
-47 QVVMSEGAKKFVT
+47 QVVMSEGAKKFIK

-74 DHNEKWYYNH
+74 DRNEKWYYNH
-84 QNALHHNHI
+84 QNKLHHNHI
-93 ACAANAD
+93 ACAADAD

-150 IQSHLKRL
+150 TQSNL
-158 KRLKDFNHIILDTK
+158 KRLKDSNHIILDTK
-172 NGLLACDT
+172 NALLACDT

-191 ILFKAAQTLLK
+191 ILFKATQTLLK

-210 VIIMG
+210 VIVMG
-215 GASMEKI
+215 GASVEKI
-222 DSVRTI
+222 DSVRVI

-258 PTPLPKEIT
+258 PTPLPKEIA
-267 SVPVSDTASYENAL
+267 SVSVSDTASYENAL
-281 NNAANNLQKHALK
+281 NNAAKNLQKHALK

-307 PKTSFN
+307 PKISFN
-313 HKLKKSELGETLNI
+313 HKLKKSEIGETLNV

-368 SQDSGKDCS
+368 SQDNGKDCS
-377 MAALNLIKDSRP
+377 VVALNLIKDSRP
-389 FGSLEN
+389 FGSLDN
-395 ELWLFSHH
+395 ELWLFSHK

-414 EAGFKILD
+414 EASFKILD

>member
-28 AAYKSLELVRL
+28 AAYKSLELTRL

-47 QVVMSEGAKKFVT
+47 QVVMSKSAKKFVT

-74 DHNEKWYYNH
+74 DRNEKWYYNH
-84 QNALHHNHI
+84 QNKLHHNHI

-150 IQSHLKRL
+150 VQSHLKRL
-158 KRLKDFNHIILDTK
+158 KDSNIILDTQ

-215 GASMEKI
+215 GASVEKI
-222 DSVRTI
+222 DSVRII

-258 PTPLPKEIT
+258 PTPLPKGIA
-267 SVPVSDTASYENAL
+267 SVLVSDTASYENAL

-313 HKLKKSELGETLNI
+313 YKLKKSELGETLNI

-352 DDQQNAIK
+352 DNQQNAIK

-368 SQDSGKDCS
+368 FKDNGKDCS
-377 MAALNLIKDSRP
+377 VVALNLIKDSRP

-395 ELWLFSHH
+395 ELWLFSHK

-414 EAGFKILD
+414 EASFKILD

>member
-1 MNFLE
+1 
-6 DLFYPLRLLENK
+6 
-18 RVLLLVSGSI
+18 
-28 AAYKSLELVRL
+28 
-39 LFKSGASV
+39 
-47 QVVMSEGAKKFVT
+47 VVMSKG
-60 PLSFE
+60 
-65 ALSHHKVLH
+65 
-74 DHNEKWYYNH
+74 
-84 QNALHHNHI
+84 LHHNHI
-93 ACAANAD
+93 ACAADAD

-116 HALADNTI
+116 HALADNI
-124 SATFLACASPKIL
+124 VSATFLACASPKIL

-150 IQSHLKRL
+150 TQSNL
-158 KRLKDFNHIILDTK
+158 KRLKDSNHIILDTK
-172 NGLLACDT
+172 NALLACDT

-191 ILFKAAQTLLK
+191 ILFKATQTLLK

-210 VIIMG
+210 VIVMG
-215 GASMEKI
+215 GASIEKI
-222 DSVRTI
+222 DSVRVI

-267 SVPVSDTASYENAL
+267 SVLVSDTASYENAL
-281 NNAANNLQKHALK
+281 NNAAKNLQKHALK
-294 PLLFN
+294 TLLFN

-307 PKTSFN
+307 PKISFN
-313 HKLKKSELGETLNI
+313 HKLKKSEIGETLNI
-327 ECVQNKDLLASI
+327 ECVQNKDLLASV

-368 SQDSGKDCS
+368 SQDNGKDCS
-377 MAALNLIKDSRP
+377 VAALNLIKDSRP

-395 ELWLFSHH
+395 ELWLFSHK

-414 EAGFKILD
+414 EASFKILD

>member
-18 RVLLLVSGSI
+18 RILLLVSGSI
-28 AAYKSLELVRL
+28 AAYKSLELTRL
-39 LFKSGASV
+39 LFKSGASI
-47 QVVMSEGAKKFVT
+47 QVVMSEGAKKFIK

-74 DHNEKWYYNH
+74 DRNEKWYYNH
-84 QNALHHNHI
+84 QNKLHHNHI
-93 ACAANAD
+93 ACAASAD

-150 IQSHLKRL
+150 TQSNL
-158 KRLKDFNHIILDTK
+158 KRLKDSNHIILDTQ
-172 NGLLACDT
+172 NALLACDT

-215 GASMEKI
+215 GASVEKI
-222 DSVRTI
+222 DSVRVI

-258 PTPLPKEIT
+258 PTPLPKEIA
-267 SVPVSDTASYENAL
+267 SVLVSDTASYENAL
-281 NNAANNLQKHALK
+281 NNAAKNLQKHALK

-299 LAAISDYV
+299 LAAISDYA
-307 PKTSFN
+307 PKISFN
-313 HKLKKSELGETLNI
+313 HKLKKSELGQTLNV
-327 ECVQNKDLLASI
+327 ECVQNKDLLASV

-368 SQDSGKDCS
+368 SQDNGKNCS
-377 MAALNLIKDSRP
+377 VVALNLIKDSRP
-389 FGSLEN
+389 FGSLDN
-395 ELWLFSHH
+395 ELWLFSH
-403 KTQKIPSMNKL
+403 KKPKKSL
-414 EAGFKILD
+414 P
-422 FIKDNA
+422 
-428 L
+428 

>member
-28 AAYKSLELVRL
+28 AAYKSLELTRL
-39 LFKSGASV
+39 LFKSGASI
-47 QVVMSEGAKKFVT
+47 QVVMSKGAKKFIK

-74 DHNEKWYYNH
+74 DRNEKWYYDH
-84 QNALHHNHI
+84 QNKLHHNHI
-93 ACAANAD
+93 ACAAD

-116 HALADNTI
+116 HALADNI
-124 SATFLACASPKIL
+124 VSATFLACASPKIL

-158 KRLKDFNHIILDTK
+158 KDFNHIILDTQ

-180 KGDGAMAEPLE
+180 RGNGAMAEPLE

-215 GASMEKI
+215 GASVEKI
-222 DSVRTI
+222 DSVRVI

-258 PTPLPKEIT
+258 PTPLPKEIA
-267 SVPVSDTASYENAL
+267 SVLVSDTASYENAL
-281 NNAANNLQKHALK
+281 NNAAKNLQKHALK

-307 PKTSFN
+307 PKISFN

-327 ECVQNKDLLASI
+327 ECVQNKDLLASA

-368 SQDSGKDCS
+368 SQDNGKDCS
-377 MAALNLIKDSRP
+377 VVALNLIKDSRP

-414 EAGFKILD
+414 EASFKILD

>member
-39 LFKSGASV
+39 LFKSGASI
-47 QVVMSEGAKKFVT
+47 QVVMSKGAKKFIK

-74 DHNEKWYYNH
+74 DRNEKWYYNH
-84 QNALHHNHI
+84 QNKLHHNHI
-93 ACAANAD
+93 ACAASAD

-137 APSMNTNMLNSPI
+137 ALSMNTNMLNSPI
-150 IQSHLKRL
+150 TQSNL
-158 KRLKDFNHIILDTK
+158 KRLKDSNHIILDTK
-172 NGLLACDT
+172 NALLACDT
-180 KGDGAMAEPLE
+180 KGDGAMADPLE
-191 ILFKAAQTLLK
+191 ILFKATQTLLK

-210 VIIMG
+210 VIVMG

-222 DSVRTI
+222 DSVRII

-250 VTLIASNF
+250 VTLIASSF
-258 PTPLPKEIT
+258 PTPLPKEIA
-267 SVPVSDTASYENAL
+267 SVLVSDTASYENAL
-281 NNAANNLQKHALK
+281 NNAAKNLQKHALK

-299 LAAISDYV
+299 LAAISDYL

-313 HKLKKSELGETLNI
+313 HKLKKSEIGETLNI
-327 ECVQNKDLLASI
+327 ECVQNKDLLASV

-368 SQDSGKDCS
+368 SQDNGKDCS
-377 MAALNLIKDSRP
+377 VAALNLIKDSRP

-395 ELWLFSHH
+395 ELWLFSHK

-414 EAGFKILD
+414 EASFKILD

>member
-28 AAYKSLELVRL
+28 AAYKSLELTRL
-39 LFKSGASV
+39 LFKSGASI
-47 QVVMSEGAKKFVT
+47 QVVMSKDAKKFIK

-74 DHNEKWYYNH
+74 DRNEKWHYNH
-84 QNALHHNHI
+84 QNKLHHNHI
-93 ACAANAD
+93 ACAASAD

-116 HALADNTI
+116 HALADNIVST
-124 SATFLACASPKIL
+124 TFLACASPKIL

-150 IQSHLKRL
+150 TQSNL
-158 KRLKDFNHIILDTK
+158 KRLKDSNHIILDTQ
-172 NGLLACDT
+172 NALLACDT

-210 VIIMG
+210 VIVMG

-222 DSVRTI
+222 DSVRVI

-250 VTLIASNF
+250 VTLIASSF
-258 PTPLPKEIT
+258 PTPLPREIT

-281 NNAANNLQKHALK
+281 NNAAKNLQKHALK

-313 HKLKKSELGETLNI
+313 HKLKKSEIGETLNI
-327 ECVQNKDLLASI
+327 ECVQNKDLLASV

-352 DDQQNAIK
+352 DNQQNAIK

-368 SQDSGKDCS
+368 SQDNGKDCS
-377 MAALNLIKDSRP
+377 VAALNLIKDSRP

-395 ELWLFSHH
+395 ELWLFSHK

-414 EAGFKILD
+414 EASFKILD

>member
-28 AAYKSLELVRL
+28 AAYKSLELTRL
-39 LFKSGASV
+39 LFKSGASI
-47 QVVMSEGAKKFVT
+47 QVVMSEGAKKFIK

-74 DHNEKWYYNH
+74 DRNEKWYYNH
-84 QNALHHNHI
+84 QNKLHHNHI
-93 ACAANAD
+93 ACAASAD

-150 IQSHLKRL
+150 IQSNL
-158 KRLKDFNHIILDTK
+158 KRLKDSNHIILDTK
-172 NGLLACDT
+172 NALLACDT

-191 ILFKAAQTLLK
+191 ILFKATQTLLK

-210 VIIMG
+210 VIVMG
-215 GASMEKI
+215 GASVEKI
-222 DSVRTI
+222 DSVRVI

-258 PTPLPKEIT
+258 PTPLPKEIA
-267 SVPVSDTASYENAL
+267 SVLVSDTASYENAL
-281 NNAANNLQKHALK
+281 NNAAKNLQKHALK

-299 LAAISDYV
+299 LAAISDYL
-307 PKTSFN
+307 PKTSFS
-313 HKLKKSELGETLNI
+313 HKLKKSELGETLNV
-327 ECVQNKDLLASI
+327 ECVQNKDLLASV

-368 SQDSGKDCS
+368 SQDNGKDCS
-377 MAALNLIKDSRP
+377 VAALNLIKDSRP
-389 FGSLEN
+389 FGSLDN
-395 ELWLFSHH
+395 ELWLFSHK

-414 EAGFKILD
+414 EASFKILD